1 MAPRVRARMLSFVL
15 ALGICLDVAACAPA
29 AREMATIPKAV
40 YGKVEPEARVAI
52 AKAKLAPT

>member
-1 MAPRVRARMLSFVL
+1 MAPRVRTHVLAFVL